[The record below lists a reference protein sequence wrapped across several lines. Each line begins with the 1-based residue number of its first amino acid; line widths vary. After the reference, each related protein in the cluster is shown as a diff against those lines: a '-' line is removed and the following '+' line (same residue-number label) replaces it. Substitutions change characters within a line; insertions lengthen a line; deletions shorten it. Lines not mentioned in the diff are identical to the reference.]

1 MSKHINLY
9 TLNMHD
15 LLDINLYLNE
25 TVGKYV
31 FMMGD
36 TLSWVFQL
44 QDVSLD
50 MPRRQC
56 LDCSLLGLFSGLYL
70 TLTYE
75 VGLGSKENQ
84 YHDDA
89 HALCCIISSE
99 TLCL

>member
-1 MSKHINLY
+1 MSKRINLY
-9 TLNMHD
+9 TLNMLD
-15 LLDINLYLNE
+15 LLYTNLYLSE

-50 MPRRQC
+50 VPRRQC
-56 LDCSLLGLFSGLYL
+56 LNCSLLGLFSGLYL
-70 TLTYE
+70 TLRYE

-84 YHDDA
+84 Y
-89 HALCCIISSE
+89 
-99 TLCL
+99 

>member
-9 TLNMHD
+9 TLNMLD
-15 LLDINLYLNE
+15 LLYINLYLSE

-44 QDVSLD
+44 QDGSLD

-56 LDCSLLGLFSGLYL
+56 LTALYL
-70 TLTYE
+70 AFSQ
-75 VGLGSKENQ
+75 G
-84 YHDDA
+84 
-89 HALCCIISSE
+89 CI
-99 TLCL
+99 